1 MKTFRT
7 TTASALAAIVLALAA
22 CSGSPLADTSA
33 PVGVVNAAMAAAES
47 GGFTQLTEF
56 MCQASKD
63 DLAGA
68 FGGGGDLGG
77 LAAAGLDPDELF
89 GAMKIDFQDTTVTEV
104 SKSDSEATVHL
115 KGKMAMTFDEAKMR
129 EVLRKIL
136 ETQGIQATDQM
147 IDAAMSTME
156 GQLSQTQDIDE
167 DMKLVN
173 ENGKWVICQS

>member
-7 TTASALAAIVLALAA
+7 TAASALAAVVLAIAA
-22 CSGSPLADTSA
+22 CSGSPLADANA
-33 PVGVVNAAMAAAES
+33 PVGAVNAAMAAAEA

-68 FGGGGDLGG
+68 FGGGGELGA
-77 LAAAGLDPDELF
+77 LAAAGLDPNELF

-115 KGKMAMTFDEAKMR
+115 KGKMALQLDEAKMR
-129 EVLRKIL
+129 EVIRKIL
-136 ETQGIQATDQM
+136 ETQGVEASDQM
-147 IDAAMSTME
+147 IDVAMSTMAS
-156 GQLSQTQDIDE
+156 QLSQPQDIDE
-167 DMKLVN
+167 DMKLIN
-173 ENGKWVICQS
+173 ENGKWVICQA